1 MSTAGM
7 ITGFDVLVVGAP
19 WRELTFVEVHTDQGL
34 HGVGEVRMVSKT
46 DTLLAA
52 IAELGE
58 RYVVGTDPFQLSR
71 LAWQVQVGEYG
82 KPGEITQSALAAFDV
97 ACWDLMGQALGVPVW
112 KLLGG
117 RFRDAVPAYANGW
130 YRTGRD
136 PVAVAERAREV
147 VAGGYRALKIDPFG
161 AAVATLTAAE
171 LRRSVAILE
180 AVRDAVGP
188 DVELYLEMH
197 GRFTAATARLV
208 AAAVA
213 PTRPGWLEEPVP
225 PGDLQGLRSVRAHTS
240 LPIATGERIHTAD
253 ELVPYLEGGLVDI
266 LQVDLTHFGGITGL
280 HRLAGWTGAYNI
292 QLAPHNV
299 CGPVG
304 TAAAVHF
311 AVATA
316 NVAVLEHFNDFA
328 DPWVFDLAA
337 GAPRVDPATGS
348 FPVPQAPGLGVRL
361 DRDACAAYP
370 RSFGRLPLFS
380 EGWERRA
387 EYRSPGPAVLAP
399 APQVESAGPDTGAG

>member
-1 MSTAGM
+1 MTTAGR
-7 ITGFDVLVVGAP
+7 IVAFDVLVVGAP
-19 WRELTFVEVHTDQGL
+19 WRELTFVEVHTDEGL

-58 RYVVGTDPFQLSR
+58 RYVVGADPFDLTR

-82 KPGEITQSALAAFDV
+82 KPGEITQTALAIFDV
-97 ACWDLMGQALGVPVW
+97 ACWDLIGQALGVPVW

-117 RFRDAVPAYANGW
+117 RFRDTVPAYANGW
-130 YRTGRD
+130 YRADREPT
-136 PVAVAERAREV
+136 AVAALARDV
-147 VAGGYRALKIDPFG
+147 VARGYRALKIDPFG
-161 AAVATLTAAE
+161 PAVATLTAAE
-171 LRRSVAILE
+171 LRRSVGIVE

-197 GRFTAATARLV
+197 GRFTAATARTV
-208 AAAVA
+208 ADAVA
-213 PTRPGWLEEPVP
+213 PARPGWLEEPVP
-225 PGDLQGLRSVRAHTS
+225 PGDLHGLRSVRAHTP
-240 LPIATGERIHTAD
+240 LPIATGERVHTGD

-266 LQVDLTHFGGITGL
+266 LQVDLTHHGGITGL

-304 TAAAVHF
+304 TAAAVHL

-328 DPWVFDLAA
+328 DPWVSDLAE
-337 GAPRVDPATGS
+337 GAPRVDPATGG
-348 FPVPQAPGLGVRL
+348 FAVPQAPGLGVRL

-370 RSFGRLPLFS
+370 RSHGRLPLFD

-387 EYRSPGPAVLAP
+387 TRAS
-399 APQVESAGPDTGAG
+399 TGDA